1 MKRTNPTKKSKVKE
15 KFKGFSEKQLLEYP
29 EVQTWLRTVSE
40 KSAKLYIKCLEK
52 FCNWCKKSPKQLI
65 LDRDKELKSS
75 NPNGRTETRNLIL
88 DFRKYLEEQGYAPKS
103 INTFDG
109 CIRGFYTAVLGNAG
123 MVNVKNY
130 RDSFVTTR
138 KDLVPTLEEVKKML
152 DTVDLEEKFRIIF
165 IDQTG
170 MRVSDAVELKVGDI
184 RRELE
189 LGKVPLA
196 IQFVPKKDRE
206 MIGERITFLASDGVE
221 ILKQYL
227 EWRKKNGE
235 VITDD
240 SPLFAGRSKKY
251 GNKKVEAVSAYM
263 FNKTIKDAAK
273 KAGLGNG
280 NGTYGRLRTHCLRK
294 FFITQ
299 LTNHGVED
307 KILNFFICHKIPE
320 VDRVYWFRRVE
331 ELRKIYAQRQQYLN
345 PINGRKNVYDLKQ
358 IEGIQA
364 KIKELDEKIDNL
376 LKTNDIKKLVK
387 EIVNKELKTK
397 ISISKFESKIVTT
410 EKEIIEL
417 SNQGYDCQPIG
428 KNKWLM
434 RRKISK

>member
-1 MKRTNPTKKSKVKE
+1 
-15 KFKGFSEKQLLEYP
+15 
-29 EVQTWLRTVSE
+29 
-40 KSAKLYIKCLEK
+40 
-52 FCNWCKKSPKQLI
+52 LI

-75 NPNGRTETRNLIL
+75 NPNGRTGTRNLIL

-109 CIRGFYTAVLGNAG
+109 CIRGFYTAVLGKAG
-123 MVNVKNY
+123 MVNLKNY
-130 RDSFVTTR
+130 RNCFVSTK

-152 DTVDLEEKFRIIF
+152 DAVDLEEKFRILF
-165 IDQTG
+165 IAQTG
-170 MRVSDAVELKVGDI
+170 MRVSDAIELKVGDI
-184 RRELE
+184 QRELE
-189 LGKVPLA
+189 LNKVPLA
-196 IQFVPKKDRE
+196 IRFVPKKDRE

-221 ILKQYL
+221 MLKQYL

-235 VITDD
+235 EITED
-240 SPLFAGRSKKY
+240 SPLFVGRSKKY
-251 GNKKVEAVSAYM
+251 SGKKVEAVSAHM

-273 KAGLGNG
+273 KAGLSNG
-280 NGTYGRLRTHCLRK
+280 NGKYGRLRTHCLRK

-331 ELRKIYAQRQQYLN
+331 ELRKIYSLRQQYLN
-345 PINGRKNVYDLKQ
+345 PINGKRKVYDLKKL
-358 IEGIQA
+358 EDIQA
-364 KIKELDEKIDNL
+364 KIKELDSKIDNFI
-376 LKTNDIKKLVK
+376 KTDDLKKLVK
-387 EIVNKELKTK
+387 SIIIKELKLQ
-397 ISISKFESKIVTT
+397 ISSNKFDSKIVTT

-428 KNKWLM
+428 NNKWLM

>member
-1 MKRTNPTKKSKVKE
+1 M
-15 KFKGFSEKQLLEYP
+15 
-29 EVQTWLRTVSE
+29 
-40 KSAKLYIKCLEK
+40 
-52 FCNWCKKSPKQLI
+52 I
-65 LDRDKELKSS
+65 LDRDRELKSS

-109 CIRGFYTAVLGNAG
+109 CIRGFYTAVLGKIG

-138 KDLVPTLEEVKKML
+138 KDLVLTLEEVKKML

-165 IDQTG
+165 IAQTG

-189 LGKVPLA
+189 LGKIPLA
-196 IQFVPKKDRE
+196 IQFVPRKDRE
-206 MIGERITFLASDGVE
+206 MIGERITFLASDSVE

-227 EWRKKNGE
+227 EWRKKNCE

-240 SPLFAGRSKKY
+240 SPLFVGRSKKY
-251 GNKKVEAVSAYM
+251 GDKKVEAVSAHM

-273 KAGLGNG
+273 KSGLGNG

-307 KILNFFICHKIPE
+307 KILNFFVCHKIPE

-331 ELRKIYAQRQQYLN
+331 ELRKIYTQRQQYLN
-345 PINGRKNVYDLKQ
+345 PINGKKNVYDLKQ

-364 KIKELDEKIDNL
+364 KIKDLDSKIDSFIKDDDL
-376 LKTNDIKKLVK
+376 KKLVK
-387 EIVNKELKTK
+387 NIIHKELKSQGSSNK
-397 ISISKFESKIVTT
+397 IDSKIVKT

-428 KNKWLM
+428 NNKWLM
-434 RRKISK
+434 RKLSK